1 MEEPIRVLLVE
12 HRHEDCRIAHQLLTD
27 YDLDFTWRSVA
38 SQGEL
43 HALADDFGP
52 DIVLCADDSS
62 NSSHS
67 LLGALRLLCSHTPVI
82 LISSV
87 READGSIVC
96 DAAALLRSAPR
107 QGTSEAPS
115 LSVGAAPTYATR
127 ERRALA
133 TMFCLASRIEYRS
146 YRDE

>member
-12 HRHEDCRIAHQLLTD
+12 HRHEDCRVAHQLLTD

-43 HALADDFGP
+43 HALADDFHP

-67 LLGALRLLCSHTPVI
+67 LLGALRLLCSRPRHSH
-82 LISSV
+82 LERSRSGWLG
-87 READGSIVC
+87 R
-96 DAAALLRSAPR
+96 LRCSR
-107 QGTSEAPS
+107 APS
-115 LSVGAAPTYATR
+115 
-127 ERRALA
+127 
-133 TMFCLASRIEYRS
+133 
-146 YRDE
+146 